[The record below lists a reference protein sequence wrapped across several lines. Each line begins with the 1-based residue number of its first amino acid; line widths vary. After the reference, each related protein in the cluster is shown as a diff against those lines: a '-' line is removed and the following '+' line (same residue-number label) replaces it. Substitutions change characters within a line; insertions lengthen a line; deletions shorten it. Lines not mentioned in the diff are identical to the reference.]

1 MENQDTSRLD
11 ECGLT
16 SYLKD
21 ALTIMLE
28 SRPTD
33 PMHFLTEY
41 FHMVA
46 NGASPSHRAYRYLR
60 LCPQD
65 RNMFMDNLAAAYTL
79 LDAEGGSVGMTG
91 KEYMML
97 LRQLCADFPEVI
109 VQILFQV
116 LGKSETETV
125 TFQDFSGGIR
135 ACMTYEEFLEE
146 AENLF
151 YDHTDG
157 SSGTLSKQVLKKLI
171 ARLARKSLPVD
182 EER

>member
-1 MENQDTSRLD
+1 
-11 ECGLT
+11 
-16 SYLKD
+16 
-21 ALTIMLE
+21 
-28 SRPTD
+28 
-33 PMHFLTEY
+33 
-41 FHMVA
+41 
-46 NGASPSHRAYRYLR
+46 
-60 LCPQD
+60 
-65 RNMFMDNLAAAYTL
+65 MFMDNLAAAYTL

-182 EER
+182 EE